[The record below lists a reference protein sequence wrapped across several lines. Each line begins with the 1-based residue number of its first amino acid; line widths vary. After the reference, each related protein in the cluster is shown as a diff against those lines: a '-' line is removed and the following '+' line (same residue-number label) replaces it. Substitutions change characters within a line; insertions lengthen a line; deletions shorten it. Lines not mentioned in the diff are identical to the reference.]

1 MHNREAVPM
10 QDTLFARHDY
20 LRKFVEE
27 FWKKLVGK
35 PLNMLLLDAG
45 VKAYIGE
52 VSAGQVLVIPPGF
65 VCATA
70 TDEKTVSGV
79 RKSFLTA
86 DKVTKENFEVLVNSG
101 LTTLTAIKDLVASKV
116 SD

>member
-1 MHNREAVPM
+1 MHNREVVPM
-10 QDTLFARHDY
+10 DNKLFARHDY
-20 LRKFVEE
+20 LKKFVEE
-27 FWKKLVGK
+27 FWKKTEGK
-35 PLNMLLLDAG
+35 PLNTLLLDAG
-45 VKAYIGE
+45 LKAYMGE

-70 TDEKTVSGV
+70 TEEKTVSGV
-79 RKSFLTA
+79 RNSFLTA
-86 DKVTKENFEVLVNSG
+86 DKGTKENFEVLVKTG